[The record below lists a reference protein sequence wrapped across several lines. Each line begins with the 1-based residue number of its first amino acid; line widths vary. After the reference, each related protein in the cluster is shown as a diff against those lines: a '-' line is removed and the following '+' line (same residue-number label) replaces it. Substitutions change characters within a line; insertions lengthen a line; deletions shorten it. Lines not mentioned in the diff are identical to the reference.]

1 MEVGCAILEVGCAI
15 LNEFVCHARGS
26 ATLRDILKATLS
38 ALTAPNVASV
48 RRWIYALGGLGF
60 IPLGLLDN
68 SVIPLPGSMDILTLF
83 LSARRQQLWLYYAAM
98 ATIGS
103 VVGGF
108 VTYRLAQKGGK
119 ETLVRRFPPHKLKRA
134 YDIFGRWGFGAI
146 ALPAL
151 LPPPLPMV
159 PFLLAAGSMQ
169 YPLRKFLFALTL
181 GRMVRYTVLALLA
194 ALYGRQILGFIAE
207 HSYPALFIIMSLVAS
222 AAVVLFL
229 IFIGKKQHRSQD

>member
-1 MEVGCAILEVGCAI
+1 LELGCAI
-15 LNEFVCHARGS
+15 LNEFVCHAKEG
-26 ATLRDILKATLS
+26 ATLRDIPKPTLL
-38 ALTAPNVASV
+38 ALTVPTVASV
-48 RRWIYALGGLGF
+48 KRWIYALGGLGF

-68 SVIPLPGSMDILTLF
+68 SVIPLPGSMDILTIF
-83 LSARRQQLWLYYAAM
+83 LSARRQQLWVYYASM

-119 ETLVRRFPPHKLKRA
+119 ETLVRRFPPQKLKRA
-134 YDIFGRWGFGAI
+134 YDLFGRWGFGAI

-169 YPLRKFLFALTL
+169 YPLRKFLLALTL
-181 GRMVRYTVLALLA
+181 GRMVRYTLLA
-194 ALYGRQILGFIAE
+194 FLAARYGRQILAFIAE
-207 HSYPALFIIMSLVAS
+207 HSYPALFIVMSLVAT

-229 IFIGKKQHRSQD
+229 IFIGKKQHRSQG